1 MEFEAFENE
10 APVSDAELSLVARL
24 AEEQVKLEKDIG
36 RYEKHVGDLKK
47 RLKTVSEVDLP
58 TALEEIGLSSITLTN
73 GATVS
78 IEQKM
83 FASISKKNKPAAV
96 QWMID
101 NGQEALVKTGV
112 AVLLDKGEHEKL
124 VRLRD
129 LLDHSEFTEYSLDTS
144 VHTGAVKAMIN
155 EMVAQGIDVP
165 LELFGA
171 HYVKKSVVDM
181 S

>member
-1 MEFEAFENE
+1 MEFEAFESE

-24 AEEQVKLEKDIG
+24 AEEQVKLEKDIE
-36 RYEKHVGDLKK
+36 RYETYVGDLKK
-47 RLKTVSEVDLP
+47 RLKKISETDLP
-58 TALEEIGLSSITLTN
+58 TALEEIGLASITLTN
-73 GATVS
+73 GATVV

-83 FASISKKNKPAAV
+83 FASISKKNKPKAV

-101 NGQEALVKTGV
+101 HGQEALVKTGV
-112 AVLLDKGEHEKL
+112 AVLLDKGEQEKL
-124 VRLRD
+124 ERLRD
-129 LLDHSEFTEYSLDTS
+129 LLDHSEFTEYSLDTN

-171 HYVKKSVVDM
+171 HYVKKSVVSM
-181 S
+181 G